1 MPQKNFDEIRELD
14 LFSKLKDESFSKLMR
29 GAYFKQFPPQIE
41 LIDEGD
47 SADFLHILTSGA
59 VELFSRWENR
69 ETTLAT
75 VFPISTFIL
84 AATMT
89 DLAYLMSART
99 LEKSQIILIP
109 SEDVRAVFSEDRD
122 FANAIVLELA
132 RCYRGVVRTTKNLKL
147 RSASERLANH
157 LLVLHKRMDRR
168 NSLTLPYEKRRLAS
182 YLGMTAENLSRTFT
196 LLAENGVEV
205 HGKEVV
211 ISDLG
216 KLEAF
221 ARPTSLIDG

>member
-109 SEDVRAVFSEDRD
+109 SAP
-122 FANAIVLELA
+122 I
-132 RCYRGVVRTTKNLKL
+132 
-147 RSASERLANH
+147 
-157 LLVLHKRMDRR
+157 
-168 NSLTLPYEKRRLAS
+168 
-182 YLGMTAENLSRTFT
+182 
-196 LLAENGVEV
+196 
-205 HGKEVV
+205 
-211 ISDLG
+211 
-216 KLEAF
+216 
-221 ARPTSLIDG
+221 